1 MNANAIEET
10 DVRIA
15 AGGNEALYI
24 PSGDRQLF
32 GWLHRPPGT
41 VPARWGV
48 VLCKPF
54 GFEALCGHR
63 SMRVFAGMAA
73 ALGIPVLRF
82 DYLGTGDSAEIE
94 ADADQVEIWTRDIAS
109 AVAELRRRTGVAR
122 VCLLG
127 FRLGALLSV
136 LAARSCQ
143 VDALALVAPVLSGR
157 KYLREARTAQL
168 AAEAGEAQR
177 VEQLTAGGPEAPPA
191 APASGSTPS
200 GAQTPAHGAMEVN
213 GFPLSAA
220 SVARLSAL
228 DLNGVPLPGIANVL
242 LIDRS
247 DLPVARGWSQEL
259 GGQGAKVTYQALPGF
274 VEMML
279 TDPQFASLPQE
290 MLAAT
295 RNWLSTLEGLSRQSW
310 HPGRAATFVSRSALL
325 ALESETSGPGSSAS
339 GISER
344 PVFFGADQTLFGI
357 VTAPDGQET
366 RRRAV
371 ILLNAGATYHIGSS
385 RMYVSLARRWAQRGY
400 YVLRMDLSGL
410 GESPARAGCADN
422 NVFPPDA
429 IEDMRAATDFM
440 SRRYGAR
447 EITLSGLCSGAYHS
461 LRAAVAGLPLNRL
474 LMVNA
479 QNYFWDQSM
488 TLEGLQL
495 AEVVRNPTIYRE
507 RIFSARAWRRFL
519 TGQVNIWRIVKIY
532 LHRPVLALKSM
543 LRDIAR
549 VAGVRLRHDLGRELE
564 TIIARGVRVIFV
576 FARGEP
582 GIDLLRIEAGSI
594 VRRLGERCRV
604 RIIDSADHTFSRNG
618 PRQVLEEVLSDE
630 LFARQDPW
638 PEEVAA
644 EPKTQVSRD
653 KSPAPDRL

>member
-1 MNANAIEET
+1 VNANAIEGT

-15 AGGNEALYI
+15 AGGDEALYV
-24 PSGDRQLF
+24 PSGERQLF
-32 GWLHRPPGT
+32 GWLHRPPGA
-41 VPARWGV
+41 VGARWGL

-63 SMRVFAGMAA
+63 SMRAFAGMAA
-73 ALGIPVLRF
+73 ELGIPVLRF
-82 DYLGTGDSAEIE
+82 DYLGTGDSEEIE
-94 ADADQVEIWTRDIAS
+94 PSADQIEIWTRDIAN

-122 VCLLG
+122 ICLLG

-136 LAARSCQ
+136 LAARQCQ
-143 VDALALVAPVLSGR
+143 IDALALIAPVLSGR

-168 AAEAGEAQR
+168 AAEAAEA
-177 VEQLTAGGPEAPPA
+177 
-191 APASGSTPS
+191 ASG
-200 GAQTPAHGAMEVN
+200 GAPIASATDGAMEMN

-220 SVARLSAL
+220 SVSRLAAL
-228 DLNGVPLPGIANVL
+228 DIAELELPGISKAL

-247 DLPVARGWSQEL
+247 DLPGARAWSQVLAER
-259 GGQGAKVTYQALPGF
+259 GAEVSYHALPGF

-279 TDPQFASLPQE
+279 TDPQFASLPSE

-295 RNWLSTLEGLSRQSW
+295 GSWLSTLAMASRPSG
-310 HPGRAATFVSRSALL
+310 PVGRAATFVSRSAVLTL
-325 ALESETSGPGSSAS
+325 QGASPGDPGCGDSR
-339 GISER
+339 ITEQ
-344 PVFFGADQTLFGI
+344 PVFFGADETLFGI
-357 VTAPDGQET
+357 VTAPESQET

-410 GESPARAGCADN
+410 GESRARSGCADN

-429 IEDMRAATDFM
+429 IEDMRAAIDFM

-447 EITLSGLCSGAYHS
+447 EVTLSGLSSGAYHS
-461 LRAAVAGLPLNRL
+461 LRAAVAGLPLHRL

-479 QNYFWDQSM
+479 QNYFWDQTM

-495 AEVVRNPTIYRE
+495 AEVVHNPTIYRE
-507 RIFSARAWRRFL
+507 RIFSARAWRRVL
-519 TGQVNIWRIVKIY
+519 TGQVNIWRIVRIY
-532 LHRPVLALKSM
+532 LHRPVLALESM

-549 VAGVRLRHDLGRELE
+549 AAGMRLRHDLGRELE
-564 TIIARGVRVIFV
+564 AVITRGVRVVFV

-582 GIDLLRIEAGSI
+582 GVDLLRIEAGST

-604 RIIDSADHTFSRNG
+604 RIIDSADHTFSRSG
-618 PRQVLEEVLSDE
+618 PRQVLEEVLSAE
-630 LFARQDPW
+630 LFARQDG
-638 PEEVAA
+638 
-644 EPKTQVSRD
+644 EPAGKVTAIDELR
-653 KSPAPDRL
+653 RG

>member
-1 MNANAIEET
+1 VNASAIEGT

-15 AGGNEALYI
+15 AGGDEALYI

-32 GWLHRPPGT
+32 GWLSRPPGS
-41 VPARWGV
+41 VAAHWGM

-73 ALGIPVLRF
+73 SLGIPVLRF
-82 DYLGTGDSAEIE
+82 DYLGTGNSDEI
-94 ADADQVEIWTRDIAS
+94 APDADQIDIWTRDIVN

-136 LAARSCQ
+136 LAARQCQ

-168 AAEAGEAQR
+168 AAEAAEAA
-177 VEQLTAGGPEAPPA
+177 VSGMAVATPA
-191 APASGSTPS
+191 ADGS
-200 GAQTPAHGAMEVN
+200 MEVN

-220 SVARLSAL
+220 SVARLATL
-228 DLNGVPLPGIANVL
+228 EVDGLELPGIADAL
-242 LIDRS
+242 LIDRR
-247 DLPVARGWSQEL
+247 DLPVARAWAQAL
-259 GGQGAKVTYQALPGF
+259 GARGTRVTHHSLPGF
-274 VEMML
+274 IEMML
-279 TDPQFASLPQE
+279 TDPQFVSLPQE
-290 MLAAT
+290 MISAT
-295 RNWLSTLEGLSRQSW
+295 RNWLSTLAAV
-310 HPGRAATFVSRSALL
+310 GRPPWPPAGNAATFVSRSTALIL
-325 ALESETSGPGSSAS
+325 PGAPA
-339 GISER
+339 GEGGADGREISER
-344 PVFFGADQTLFGI
+344 PVFFGDEETLFGI

-366 RRRAV
+366 RRRVV

-410 GESPARAGCADN
+410 GESRARTGCAEN

-429 IEDMRAATDFM
+429 IEDIRAAVEFM
-440 SRRYGAR
+440 QRRYGAR

-479 QNYFWDQSM
+479 QNYFWDQGM

-495 AEVVRNPTIYRE
+495 AEVVRNPTIYRA
-507 RIFSARAWRRFL
+507 RIFSARAWKRFL
-519 TGQVNIWRIVKIY
+519 TGQVNIWRIVRIY
-532 LHRPVLALKSM
+532 LQRPLLAINSR
-543 LRDIAR
+543 LRDMAR
-549 VAGVRLRHDLGRELE
+549 AAGIRLRNDLGRELE
-564 TIIARGVRVIFV
+564 TLIARGVRVVFV

-582 GIDLLRIEAGSI
+582 GIDLLRIEAGSV

-604 RIIDSADHTFSRNG
+604 RIIDSADHTFSRSG
-618 PRQVLEEVLSDE
+618 PRQVLEEVLSEE
-630 LFARQDPW
+630 LFARHDSWTDQSG
-638 PEEVAA
+638 A
-644 EPKTQVSRD
+644 ERRARELGD
-653 KSPAPDRL
+653 KSPTPDRL

>member
-1 MNANAIEET
+1 MGASGRMSSSSSPPELQGAVNDSAIEGT

-15 AGGNEALYI
+15 AGGDEALYV

-32 GWLHRPPGT
+32 GWLHRPPG
-41 VPARWGV
+41 VIPARWGIV
-48 VLCKPF
+48 ICKPF

-63 SMRVFAGMAA
+63 SMRAFAGMAA
-73 ALGIPVLRF
+73 SLGIPVLRF
-82 DYLGTGDSAEIE
+82 DYLGTGDSEEIE
-94 ADADQVEIWTRDIAS
+94 SSADQIEVWTRDIVN
-109 AVAELRRRTGVAR
+109 AVAELRRRTGVAS

-136 LAARSCQ
+136 LASRQCQ
-143 VDALALVAPVLSGR
+143 VDALALIAPVLSGR

-168 AAEAGEAQR
+168 AAEAAEAALGGTSTSQA
-177 VEQLTAGGPEAPPA
+177 TALPD
-191 APASGSTPS
+191 
-200 GAQTPAHGAMEVN
+200 GAMEVN

-228 DLNGVPLPGIANVL
+228 DTDSLDLPPMPDVL
-242 LIDRS
+242 LIDRG
-247 DLPVARGWSQEL
+247 DLPVARAWAQTL
-259 GGQGAKVTYQALPGF
+259 GARGTKVAYHALPGF

-279 TDPQFASLPQE
+279 TDPQFVSMPQE

-295 RNWLSTLEGLSRQSW
+295 RNWLATLAGVSRQSW
-310 HPGRAATFVSRSALL
+310 SMGDVPTFVSRSAVLTL
-325 ALESETSGPGSSAS
+325 GGGSPGEPGAS
-339 GISER
+339 GSGIAER
-344 PVFFGADQTLFGI
+344 PVFFGADETLFGI
-357 VTAPDGQET
+357 VTEPEGQET

-371 ILLNAGATYHIGSS
+371 ILLNAGATYHVGSS

-410 GESPARAGCADN
+410 GESRARAGCADN

-429 IEDMRAATDFM
+429 IEDMRAAIDFM

-447 EITLSGLCSGAYHS
+447 EVTLSGLCSGAYHS
-461 LRAAVAGLPLNRL
+461 LRAAVAGLPLQRL

-507 RIFSARAWRRFL
+507 RIFSARAWKRFL
-519 TGQVNIWRIVKIY
+519 TGQVNIWRIIRIY
-532 LHRPVLALKSM
+532 LHRPVLALVSL
-543 LRDIAR
+543 LRDLSRAVGIQL
-549 VAGVRLRHDLGRELE
+549 GQDLGRELE
-564 TIIARGVRVIFV
+564 GIIGRGVRVVFV

-582 GIDLLRIEAGSI
+582 GIDLLRIEAGFT
-594 VRRLGERCRV
+594 VRRLGERCRL
-604 RIIDSADHTFSRNG
+604 RIIDSADHTFSRSG
-618 PRQVLEEVLSDE
+618 PRQVLEEVLSEE
-630 LFARQDPW
+630 LFARQDGKTAAQ
-638 PEEVAA
+638 VAA
-644 EPKTQVSRD
+644 VDELRSV
-653 KSPAPDRL
+653 

>member
-1 MNANAIEET
+1 VNASAIAGT

-15 AGGNEALYI
+15 AGGDEALYI

-32 GWLHRPPGT
+32 GWLHRPPGA
-41 VPARWGV
+41 VAARWGL

-73 ALGIPVLRF
+73 GLGIPVLRF
-82 DYLGTGDSAEIE
+82 DYLGTGNSEEIE
-94 ADADQVEIWTRDIAS
+94 ASADQIEIWTRDIVS

-127 FRLGALLSV
+127 FRLGALLSI
-136 LAARSCQ
+136 LAARQCQ
-143 VDALALVAPVLSGR
+143 VDALALIAPVLSGR

-168 AAEAGEAQR
+168 AAEAAEA
-177 VEQLTAGGPEAPPA
+177 AASGISAAPPVGA
-191 APASGSTPS
+191 AD
-200 GAQTPAHGAMEVN
+200 GAMEVN

-220 SVARLSAL
+220 SVARLAAL
-228 DLNGVPLPGIANVL
+228 DIDGLELPGITDAL
-242 LIDRS
+242 LVDRS
-247 DLPVARGWSQEL
+247 DLPVARAWSQAL
-259 GGQGAKVTYQALPGF
+259 GTRGAKVTYHSLPGF

-279 TDPQFASLPQE
+279 TDPQFVSLPQE
-290 MLAAT
+290 MIAAT
-295 RNWLSTLEGLSRQSW
+295 RNWLSSLAAVSRPPW
-310 HPGRAATFVSRSALL
+310 PAGDAATFVSRATILNLPGGSPGEDGSAE
-325 ALESETSGPGSSAS
+325 ARV
-339 GISER
+339 SER
-344 PVFFGADQTLFGI
+344 PVFFGADETLFGI

-366 RRRAV
+366 RRRVV

-385 RMYVSLARRWAQRGY
+385 RVYVSLARRWAQRGY

-410 GESPARAGCADN
+410 GESRTHAGCADN

-429 IEDMRAATDFM
+429 IEDIRAAVEFM
-440 SRRYGAR
+440 QRRYGAR

-495 AEVVRNPTIYRE
+495 AEVVRNPTIYRA
-507 RIFSARAWRRFL
+507 RIFSARAWKRFL
-519 TGQVNIWRIVKIY
+519 TGQVNIWRIVRIY
-532 LHRPVLALKSM
+532 LNRPVLAVQSR

-549 VAGVRLRHDLGRELE
+549 ATGIPLRHDLGRDLE
-564 TIIARGVRVIFV
+564 NIIARGVRVVFV

-582 GIDLLRIEAGSI
+582 GIDLLKIEAGSM

-604 RIIDSADHTFSRNG
+604 RIIDSADHTFSRSG
-618 PRQVLEEVLSDE
+618 PRQVLEEVLSEE
-630 LFARQDPW
+630 LFARQDAW
-638 PEEVAA
+638 TEQNGA
-644 EPKTQVSRD
+644 ERRAQELAD

>member
-1 MNANAIEET
+1 VNASAIEGT

-15 AGGNEALYI
+15 AGGDEALYI

-32 GWLHRPPGT
+32 GWLHRPPGA
-41 VPARWGV
+41 VAARWGL

-73 ALGIPVLRF
+73 GLGIPVLRF
-82 DYLGTGDSAEIE
+82 DYLGTGNSDEIA
-94 ADADQVEIWTRDIAS
+94 ADADQIEIWTRDIVN
-109 AVAELRRRTGVAR
+109 AVAELRRRTDVAH

-136 LAARSCQ
+136 LAARQCQ

-168 AAEAGEAQR
+168 AAEAAEAA
-177 VEQLTAGGPEAPPA
+177 VSGIAAATSAGA
-191 APASGSTPS
+191 AD
-200 GAQTPAHGAMEVN
+200 GAMEVN

-228 DLNGVPLPGIANVL
+228 EIDGLELPGLADAL

-247 DLPVARGWSQEL
+247 DLPVARTWSQAL
-259 GGQGAKVTYQALPGF
+259 GARGAKVTYHSLPGF

-279 TDPQFASLPQE
+279 TDPQFVSLPQE
-290 MLAAT
+290 MIAAT
-295 RNWLSTLEGLSRQSW
+295 RSWLSGLAAVSRPPW
-310 HPGRAATFVSRSALL
+310 PPPGDAATFVSRSTVLTLPDDAP
-325 ALESETSGPGSSAS
+325 AEGGGAETR
-339 GISER
+339 ISER
-344 PVFFGADQTLFGI
+344 PVFFGGDGTLFGI
-357 VTAPDGQET
+357 VTAPDAQET
-366 RRRAV
+366 RRRVV

-410 GESPARAGCADN
+410 GESRAHTGCAEN

-429 IEDMRAATDFM
+429 IEDIRAAVEFM
-440 SRRYGAR
+440 QRRHGAR

-479 QNYFWDQSM
+479 QNYFWDQGQ

-495 AEVVRNPTIYRE
+495 AEVVRNPTIYRA
-507 RIFSARAWRRFL
+507 RIFSARAWKRFL
-519 TGQVNIWRIVKIY
+519 TGQVNIWRIVRIY
-532 LHRPVLALKSM
+532 LQRPLLALNSW
-543 LRDIAR
+543 LRDLAR
-549 VAGVRLRHDLGRELE
+549 AAGIRLRNDLGRELE
-564 TIIARGVRVIFV
+564 TIIARGVKVVFV

-582 GIDLLRIEAGSI
+582 GVDLLRIEAGS
-594 VRRLGERCRV
+594 VVKRLGERCRV
-604 RIIDSADHTFSRNG
+604 RIIDSADHTFSRSG
-618 PRQVLEEVLSDE
+618 PRQVLEEVLSEE
-630 LFARQDPW
+630 LFARQDSW
-638 PEEVAA
+638 SEQNGAQRRARELG
-644 EPKTQVSRD
+644 D

>member
-1 MNANAIEET
+1 MNANAIEGT

-15 AGGNEALYI
+15 AGGDEALYV
-24 PSGDRQLF
+24 PSENRQLF

-41 VPARWGV
+41 IPARWGLV
-48 VLCKPF
+48 ICKPF

-63 SMRVFAGMAA
+63 SMRAFAGMAA
-73 ALGIPVLRF
+73 ALGVPVLRF
-82 DYLGTGDSAEIE
+82 DYLGTGDSEEID
-94 ADADQVEIWTRDIAS
+94 ASADQIEVWTRDIVN

-136 LAARSCQ
+136 LAARQCQ
-143 VDALALVAPVLSGR
+143 VDALALIAPVLSGR

-168 AAEAGEAQR
+168 AAQAGEAR
-177 VEQLTAGGPEAPPA
+177 SGGSPA
-191 APASGSTPS
+191 ADDRNSRPI
-200 GAQTPAHGAMEVN
+200 EFN

-228 DLNGVPLPGIANVL
+228 DIDRAELPGVSDAL

-247 DLPVARGWSQEL
+247 DLPVARAWSQGL
-259 GGQGAKVTYQALPGF
+259 GERGVKVTYHALPGF

-279 TDPQFASLPQE
+279 TDPQFASLPLE

-295 RNWLSTLEGLSRQSW
+295 RNWLSTLATASRVSWPSGGEG
-310 HPGRAATFVSRSALL
+310 TFVSRSAILTL
-325 ALESETSGPGSSAS
+325 RDESPGGRGSSES
-339 GISER
+339 GITER
-344 PVFFGADQTLFGI
+344 PVFFGADETLFGI
-357 VTAPDGQET
+357 VTEPEGNEP
-366 RRRAV
+366 RRRVV

-410 GESPARAGCADN
+410 GESRARAGCDDN

-429 IEDMRAATDFM
+429 IEDIRAAIDFM
-440 SRRYGAR
+440 SRRYAAR

-507 RIFSARAWRRFL
+507 RIFSAQAWKRFL
-519 TGQVNIWRIVKIY
+519 TGQVNVWRIVRIY
-532 LHRPVLALKSM
+532 FHRPVLALKSM
-543 LRDIAR
+543 LRDVAR
-549 VAGVRLRHDLGRELE
+549 AVGFPLRNDLGRELE
-564 TIIARGVRVIFV
+564 TTIARGVRVVFV

-582 GIDLLRIEAGSI
+582 GIDLLRIEAGST
-594 VRRLGERCRV
+594 VRRLGERCRL
-604 RIIDSADHTFSRNG
+604 RIIDSADHTFSRSG
-618 PRQVLEEVLSDE
+618 PRLVLEEVLSEE
-630 LFARQDPW
+630 LFARQDGGMGSKIPTK
-638 PEEVAA
+638 AA
-644 EPKTQVSRD
+644 TDLP
-653 KSPAPDRL
+653 

>member
-1 MNANAIEET
+1 VNASAIEGT

-15 AGGNEALYI
+15 AGGDEALYI

-32 GWLHRPPGT
+32 GWLSRPPGT
-41 VPARWGV
+41 AAARWGL

-73 ALGIPVLRF
+73 SLGIPVLRF
-82 DYLGTGDSAEIE
+82 DYLGTGNSEEIE
-94 ADADQVEIWTRDIAS
+94 TSADQIEIWTHDIVN

-136 LAARSCQ
+136 LAARQCQ
-143 VDALALVAPVLSGR
+143 VDALALIAPVLSGR
-157 KYLREARTAQL
+157 KYLREARTAQM
-168 AAEAGEAQR
+168 AAEAAEAA
-177 VEQLTAGGPEAPPA
+177 VSGMPA
-191 APASGSTPS
+191 ALPA
-200 GAQTPAHGAMEVN
+200 GAADGAMEVN

-220 SVARLSAL
+220 SIARLAAL
-228 DLNGVPLPGIANVL
+228 DIDAMELPGLADAL
-242 LIDRS
+242 LIDRR
-247 DLPVARGWSQEL
+247 DLPVAHAWSQAL
-259 GGQGAKVTYQALPGF
+259 GARGAKVTYHSLPGF
-274 VEMML
+274 IEMML
-279 TDPQFASLPQE
+279 TDPQFVSLPLQ
-290 MLAAT
+290 MIAAT
-295 RNWLSTLEGLSRQSW
+295 RDWLSSLTAVTRPPLPADE
-310 HPGRAATFVSRSALL
+310 AATFVSRSTVLTL
-325 ALESETSGPGSSAS
+325 QGGSPGEDGSA
-339 GISER
+339 GARITER
-344 PVFFGADQTLFGI
+344 PVFFGAEGTLFGI

-366 RRRAV
+366 RRRVV

-400 YVLRMDLSGL
+400 CVLRMDLSGL
-410 GESPARAGCADN
+410 GESRARMGCAEN

-429 IEDMRAATDFM
+429 IEDIGAAVEFM
-440 SRRYGAR
+440 QRCYGAR

-479 QNYFWDQSM
+479 QNYFWDQGM

-507 RIFSARAWRRFL
+507 RIFSARAWKRFL
-519 TGQVNIWRIVKIY
+519 TGQVNIWRIVRIY
-532 LHRPVLALKSM
+532 LNRPVLAVKSR

-549 VAGVRLRHDLGRELE
+549 SAGIRLRNDLGQELE
-564 TIIARGVRVIFV
+564 TIIARGVRVVFV

-582 GIDLLRIEAGSI
+582 GIDLLKIEAGSM

-604 RIIDSADHTFSRNG
+604 RIIDSADHTFSRSG
-618 PRQVLEEVLSDE
+618 PRQVLEEVLSEE
-630 LFARQDPW
+630 LFERQDSW
-638 PEEVAA
+638 TGQSAA
-644 EPKTQVSRD
+644 ERRARELAG

>member
-1 MNANAIEET
+1 MQET

-15 AGGNEALYI
+15 AGGDEALYI
-24 PSGDRQLF
+24 PSGNRQLF

-41 VPARWGV
+41 IPAPWGV

-94 ADADQVEIWTRDIAS
+94 ASADQIEIWTRDIAN

-136 LAARSCQ
+136 LAARTCQ

-168 AAEAGEAQR
+168 AAEAAEAALGGESGVAR
-177 VEQLTAGGPEAPPA
+177 PA
-191 APASGSTPS
+191 ATD
-200 GAQTPAHGAMEVN
+200 GAMEVN

-220 SVARLSAL
+220 SVARLAAL
-228 DLNGVPLPGIANVL
+228 DLERAELAGISDVL

-247 DLPVARGWSQEL
+247 DLPVARAWSQAL
-259 GGQGAKVTYQALPGF
+259 GEGGARVTYHALPGF

-290 MLAAT
+290 MIAAT
-295 RNWLSTLEGLSRQSW
+295 RNWLSTLGTVSRLAW
-310 HPGRAATFVSRSALL
+310 HPGGATTFVSRSAVL
-325 ALESETSGPGSSAS
+325 ALENASPARAGSGVT
-339 GISER
+339 ER

-357 VTAPDGQET
+357 VTAPAGQET

-422 NVFPPDA
+422 NMFPPDA
-429 IEDMRAATDFM
+429 IEDMRAAIDFM

-495 AEVVRNPTIYRE
+495 AEVVRNPTIYRA

-519 TGQVNIWRIVKIY
+519 TGQVNIWRIVRIY
-532 LHRPVLALKSM
+532 LHRPVLALNSM

-549 VAGVRLRHDLGRELE
+549 GAGIRLRHDLGRELE
-564 TIIARGVRVIFV
+564 SIIGRGVRVVFV

-582 GIDLLRIEAGSI
+582 GVDLLRIEAGSV

-604 RIIDSADHTFSRNG
+604 RLIDSADHTFSRSG
-618 PRQVLEEVLSDE
+618 PRQVLEEVLSEE
-630 LFARQDPW
+630 LFARQDSW
-638 PEEVAA
+638 PEELSA
-644 EPKTQVSRD
+644 EPAVQARPD

>member
-1 MNANAIEET
+1 VIAAAIEGT
-10 DVRIA
+10 DLRIA
-15 AGGNEALYI
+15 AGGDEALYV
-24 PSGDRQLF
+24 PSRGRQLF
-32 GWLHRPPGT
+32 GWLHRPPGA
-41 VPARWGV
+41 VAARWGL

-63 SMRVFAGMAA
+63 SMRAFAGMAA

-94 ADADQVEIWTRDIAS
+94 ASADQIGIWTEDIAN

-136 LAARSCQ
+136 LAAQQCP
-143 VDALALVAPVLSGR
+143 VDALALIAPVLNGR

-168 AAEAGEAQR
+168 AADAA
-177 VEQLTAGGPEAPPA
+177 LAALGGTLAPQPGA
-191 APASGSTPS
+191 ATE
-200 GAQTPAHGAMEVN
+200 GAMEVN

-220 SVARLSAL
+220 SVARLSGL
-228 DLNGVPLPGIANVL
+228 DVETDDLAGISDAL
-242 LIDRS
+242 LIDRG
-247 DLPVARGWSQEL
+247 DLPVARAWSQKL
-259 GGQGAKVTYQALPGF
+259 GERGAKVTYHALPGF

-279 TDPQFASLPQE
+279 TDPQFASLPLE
-290 MLAAT
+290 MLAAA
-295 RNWLSTLEGLSRQSW
+295 RDWLTTLATSSHTPWPPAGVSTY
-310 HPGRAATFVSRSALL
+310 VSRSALL
-325 ALESETSGPGSSAS
+325 TLEGESPADPDGADSRIT
-339 GISER
+339 ER
-344 PVFFGADQTLFGI
+344 PVFFGTDETLFGI
-357 VTAPDGQET
+357 VTEPAGQET
-366 RRRAV
+366 GRRAV

-410 GESPARAGCADN
+410 GESRARAGCADN

-429 IEDMRAATDFM
+429 IEDIRAAVDFM
-440 SRRYGAR
+440 SRRCGAR

-488 TLEGLQL
+488 TLEDLQL
-495 AEVVRNPTIYRE
+495 AEVVRNPTIYRA

-519 TGQVNIWRIVKIY
+519 TGQVNIWRIVRIY
-532 LHRPVLALKSM
+532 FHRPVLALESM
-543 LRDIAR
+543 LRDLAR
-549 VAGVRLRHDLGRELE
+549 AAGIRLRHDLGRELE
-564 TIIARGVRVIFV
+564 AIIARGVRVAFV

-582 GIDLLRIEAGSI
+582 GIDLLRIEAGST
-594 VRRLGERCRV
+594 VRKLGQRCRLC
-604 RIIDSADHTFSRNG
+604 IIDSADHTFSRSG
-618 PRQVLEEVLSDE
+618 PRQVLEEMLSEE
-630 LFARQDPW
+630 LFARQDGDGS
-638 PEEVAA
+638 A
-644 EPKTQVSRD
+644 EPAAIDELRS
-653 KSPAPDRL
+653 A

>member
-1 MNANAIEET
+1 MNANAIEGT

-15 AGGNEALYI
+15 AGGDEALYI

-41 VPARWGV
+41 VPARWGMV
-48 VLCKPF
+48 ICKPF

-63 SMRVFAGMAA
+63 SMRAFAGMAA
-73 ALGIPVLRF
+73 GLGVPVLRF
-82 DYLGTGDSAEIE
+82 DYLGTGDSDEID
-94 ADADQVEIWTRDIAS
+94 AGADQIEIWTRDIVN

-127 FRLGALLSV
+127 FRLGTLLSV
-136 LAARSCQ
+136 LAARQCQ
-143 VDALALVAPVLSGR
+143 VDGLALIAPVLSGR

-168 AAEAGEAQR
+168 AAEAAEAALGGAPTQ
-177 VEQLTAGGPEAPPA
+177 QSAGPA
-191 APASGSTPS
+191 D
-200 GAQTPAHGAMEVN
+200 GAMEVN
-213 GFPLSAA
+213 GFPLSPA
-220 SVARLSAL
+220 SVARLAAL
-228 DLNGVPLPGIANVL
+228 ELDNADLPGVADVL

-247 DLPVARGWSQEL
+247 DLPVAHAWSRALGERG
-259 GGQGAKVTYQALPGF
+259 AHVTYHALPGF

-279 TDPQFASLPQE
+279 TDPQFVSLPQQ
-290 MLAAT
+290 MLTAT
-295 RNWLSTLEGLSRQSW
+295 RNWLSALAAVSRASW
-310 HPGRAATFVSRSALL
+310 PQGHAATFVSRAAILNLRGGAPAGSAE
-325 ALESETSGPGSSAS
+325 AGVT
-339 GISER
+339 ER
-344 PVFFGADQTLFGI
+344 PVFFGAEETLFGI
-357 VTAPDGQET
+357 VTEPAGQET

-410 GESPARAGCADN
+410 GESRPHAGCADN

-429 IEDMRAATDFM
+429 IEDMRAAIDFM
-440 SRRYGAR
+440 SRRCGAR
-447 EITLSGLCSGAYHS
+447 EVTLSGLCSGAYHS
-461 LRAAVAGLPLNRL
+461 LRAAVAGLAVNRV

-519 TGQVNIWRIVKIY
+519 TGQVNIWRIVRIY
-532 LHRPVLALKSM
+532 LHRPVLALNSL
-543 LRDIAR
+543 LRDLSRAVGIQL
-549 VAGVRLRHDLGRELE
+549 GQDLGRELE
-564 TIIARGVRVIFV
+564 GLIARGVRVVFV

-582 GIDLLRIEAGSI
+582 GIDLLRIEAGSV

-604 RIIDSADHTFSRNG
+604 RIIDSADHTFSRSG
-618 PRQVLEEVLSDE
+618 PRQVLEEVLSEE
-630 LFARQDPW
+630 LFARQNAD
-638 PEEVAA
+638 
-644 EPKTQVSRD
+644 
-653 KSPAPDRL
+653 SPAQATAGDELRSV

>member
-1 MNANAIEET
+1 MEET

-15 AGGNEALYI
+15 AGGDEALYI

-32 GWLHRPPGT
+32 GWLHRPPGAI
-41 VPARWGV
+41 PARWGLV
-48 VLCKPF
+48 ICKPF

-63 SMRVFAGMAA
+63 SMRVFARTAA
-73 ALGIPVLRF
+73 GLGIPALRF
-82 DYLGTGDSAEIE
+82 DYLGTGDSEEIE
-94 ADADQVEIWTRDIAS
+94 PGADQIEVWTRDIVN

-136 LAARSCQ
+136 LAARQCQ

-157 KYLREARTAQL
+157 RYLREARTAQL
-168 AAEAGEAQR
+168 AADAAEAALAGTSQSA
-177 VEQLTAGGPEAPPA
+177 TAVSPDDD
-191 APASGSTPS
+191 
-200 GAQTPAHGAMEVN
+200 MEVN

-228 DLNGVPLPGIANVL
+228 DVEGAELPSISDVL
-242 LIDRS
+242 LIDRN
-247 DLPVARGWSQEL
+247 DLPVSHAWSQALGARGL
-259 GGQGAKVTYQALPGF
+259 KVAYHALPGF

-279 TDPQFASLPQE
+279 TDPQFVSLPEQ

-295 RNWLSTLEGLSRQSW
+295 RNWMSALTGVARPSRTF
-310 HPGRAATFVSRSALL
+310 GDAATFVSRSAVVG
-325 ALESETSGPGSSAS
+325 LECASPAGPGSPGSK
-339 GISER
+339 ITER
-344 PVFFGADQTLFGI
+344 PVFFGVDETLFGI
-357 VTAPDGQET
+357 VTEPDSRET
-366 RRRAV
+366 RRRVV

-410 GESPARAGCADN
+410 GESRPRMGCADN

-429 IEDMRAATDFM
+429 VEDIRAAIDFM

-447 EITLSGLCSGAYHS
+447 EVTLSGLCSGAYHS
-461 LRAAVAGLPLNRL
+461 LRAAVVGLPLQRL

-479 QNYFWDQSM
+479 QNYFWDQGM
-488 TLEGLQL
+488 TLDGLQL

-507 RIFSARAWRRFL
+507 RIFSAKAWRRFL
-519 TGQVNIWRIVKIY
+519 TGQVNIWRIVRIY
-532 LHRPVLALKSM
+532 LQRPVLALKPM
-543 LRDIAR
+543 LRDLAR
-549 VAGVRLRHDLGRELE
+549 AAGIRLRNDLGRELE
-564 TIIARGVRVIFV
+564 AIIARGVRVVFV

-582 GIDLLRIEAGSI
+582 GIDLLKIEAGSI

-604 RIIDSADHTFSRNG
+604 RIIDSADHTFSRSG
-618 PRQVLEEVLSDE
+618 PRQELEEVLSEE
-630 LFARQDPW
+630 LFARQSGDIGS
-638 PEEVAA
+638 AG
-644 EPKTQVSRD
+644 
-653 KSPAPDRL
+653 

>member
-1 MNANAIEET
+1 MDALRRMSSSSFPPDPGGAISANAIEGT
-10 DVRIA
+10 DLGVA
-15 AGGNEALYI
+15 AGGDEAIYMS
-24 PSGDRQLF
+24 SGERQLF
-32 GWLHRPPGT
+32 GWLHRPPGA
-41 VPARWGV
+41 VPARWGL

-63 SMRVFAGMAA
+63 SMRAFAGRAA
-73 ALGIPVLRF
+73 ELGIPVLRF
-82 DYLGTGDSAEIE
+82 DYLGTGDSAEID
-94 ADADQVEIWTRDIAS
+94 ASADQIEVWTRDIAS

-136 LAARSCQ
+136 LAARQCQ
-143 VDALALVAPVLSGR
+143 VDGLALIAPVLSGR

-168 AAEAGEAQR
+168 AAEAAQ
-177 VEQLTAGGPEAPPA
+177 A
-191 APASGSTPS
+191 ASGGIPIAAATE
-200 GAQTPAHGAMEVN
+200 GAMEMN

-220 SVARLSAL
+220 SIARLSAL
-228 DLNGVPLPGIANVL
+228 DIDALEPPGISKAL

-247 DLPVARGWSQEL
+247 DLPAARAWSQAL
-259 GGQGAKVTYQALPGF
+259 AGQGAEVTYHALPGF

-279 TDPQFASLPQE
+279 TDPQFASLPLE

-295 RNWLSTLEGLSRQSW
+295 GGWLSTLATASRS
-310 HPGRAATFVSRSALL
+310 PGPAGEAATFVARSAVLTL
-325 ALESETSGPGSSAS
+325 QGAATDGPGSSDS
-339 GISER
+339 TITEQ
-344 PVFFGADQTLFGI
+344 PVFFGADETLFGI
-357 VTAPDGQET
+357 VTAPEGQET

-410 GESPARAGCADN
+410 GESRARGGCEDN

-429 IEDMRAATDFM
+429 IEDMRAAIDFM

-447 EITLSGLCSGAYHS
+447 EVTLSGLCSGAYHS
-461 LRAAVAGLPLNRL
+461 LRAAVAGLPLHRL

-479 QNYFWDQSM
+479 QNYFWDQTM

-495 AEVVRNPTIYRE
+495 AEVVHNPTIYRE
-507 RIFSARAWRRFL
+507 RIFSATAWRRFL
-519 TGQVNIWRIVKIY
+519 TGQVNVWRIVRIY

-543 LRDIAR
+543 LRDVGRATGI
-549 VAGVRLRHDLGRELE
+549 RLRHDLGRELE
-564 TIIARGVRVIFV
+564 NIIATGVRVVFV

-582 GIDLLRIEAGSI
+582 GIDLLRIEAGST
-594 VRRLGERCRV
+594 VRRLGERCRL
-604 RIIDSADHTFSRNG
+604 RIIASADHTFSRSG
-618 PRQVLEEVLSDE
+618 PRQVLEEVLSEE
-630 LFARQDPW
+630 LFARQDGDAAA
-638 PEEVAA
+638 EVAA
-644 EPKTQVSRD
+644 IDELRS
-653 KSPAPDRL
+653 S

>member
-1 MNANAIEET
+1 MGASGHMSSSSFPPEPEEAVNASAIEGT

-15 AGGNEALYI
+15 AGGDEALYV

-41 VPARWGV
+41 IPARWGV
-48 VLCKPF
+48 VICKPF

-63 SMRVFAGMAA
+63 SMRVFARMAA
-73 ALGIPVLRF
+73 GLGIPTLRF
-82 DYLGTGDSAEIE
+82 DYLGTGDSEEIE
-94 ADADQVEIWTRDIAS
+94 AGTDQIEVWTRDIVN

-136 LAARSCQ
+136 LAARQCQ

-157 KYLREARTAQL
+157 RYLREARTAQL
-168 AAEAGEAQR
+168 AAEAAEASLAGT
-177 VEQLTAGGPEAPPA
+177 LTSI
-191 APASGSTPS
+191 APASPDD
-200 GAQTPAHGAMEVN
+200 AMEVN

-220 SVARLSAL
+220 SVAHLTSL
-228 DLNGVPLPGIANVL
+228 DIDGAELPAISDVL
-242 LIDRS
+242 LIDRN
-247 DLPVARGWSQEL
+247 DLPVAHAWSQAL
-259 GGQGAKVTYQALPGF
+259 GARGVRVAYHALPGF

-279 TDPQFASLPQE
+279 TDPQFVSLPE
-290 MLAAT
+290 RMLAAT
-295 RNWLSTLEGLSRQSW
+295 RNWMSDVMAV
-310 HPGRAATFVSRSALL
+310 GRPARLFGDAATFVSRSA
-325 ALESETSGPGSSAS
+325 ALNIECASAAGSPAS
-339 GISER
+339 RITER
-344 PVFFGADQTLFGI
+344 PVFFGSDETLFGI
-357 VTAPDGQET
+357 VTEPDSRET
-366 RRRAV
+366 RRRVV

-410 GESPARAGCADN
+410 GESRPRMGCADN

-429 IEDMRAATDFM
+429 VEDMRAAIDFM

-447 EITLSGLCSGAYHS
+447 EVTLSGLCSGAYHS
-461 LRAAVAGLPLNRL
+461 LRAAVVGLPIQRL

-488 TLEGLQL
+488 TLDGLQL

-507 RIFSARAWRRFL
+507 RIFSAKAWRRFL
-519 TGQVNIWRIVKIY
+519 TGQVNIWRIVRIY
-532 LHRPVLALKSM
+532 LQRPILALKPM

-549 VAGVRLRHDLGRELE
+549 AAGIRLRNDLGRELE
-564 TIIARGVRVIFV
+564 AIIARGVRVVFV

-582 GIDLLRIEAGSI
+582 GIDLLKIEAGSM

-618 PRQVLEEVLSDE
+618 PRQVLEEVLSEE
-630 LFARQDPW
+630 LFVHQ
-638 PEEVAA
+638 
-644 EPKTQVSRD
+644 
-653 KSPAPDRL
+653 